1 MRKLID
7 FEFTNIGGEINR
19 MQIVDE
25 NGLQVY
31 DFKTTKPQSVIAIV
45 KTGGIIEGEEFFTK
59 EFFDSVINED
69 DILFGWGIQED
80 RNILSSYGIFE
91 YIIDLQEMFIHAN
104 PLFVVENGRSIEVAN
119 YFFTNKIIS
128 KHNGEEL
135 IPLYNHYIR
144 DNNLIETYFY
154 DLDDSSIIPYGRFS
168 GEEIGHIVATERR
181 AIDGYRF
188 NNTDYLSKMYDNFI
202 YRIENEEEEEDDE
215 DLGF

>member
-7 FEFTNIGGEINR
+7 FEFTNIEGEINR

-25 NGLQVY
+25 NGLKVY

-59 EFFDSVINED
+59 EFFNSVINED
-69 DILFGWGIQED
+69 DVLFGWGTRED
-80 RNILSSYGIFE
+80 RSILSTYDIFVE
-91 YIIDLQEMFIHAN
+91 IIDIQEMFIHAN
-104 PLFVVENGRSIEVAN
+104 PMFVVENGRSIEVAN
-119 YFFTNKIIS
+119 YFFTNKITS

-144 DNNLIETYFY
+144 DNNLIEIDFY
-154 DLDDSSIIPYGRFS
+154 DLDDSAIIPYGRFS
-168 GEEIGHIVATERR
+168 GEEIGYIIATERR

-188 NNTDYLSKMYDNFI
+188 NNTDYLANMYDNFI
-202 YRIENEEEEEDDE
+202 YREEEEEEDD
-215 DLGF
+215 DDWDY

>member
-31 DFKTTKPQSVIAIV
+31 DFKTNKPQSVVAIV

-59 EFFDSVINED
+59 EFFDSIINED

-80 RNILSSYGIFE
+80 RSILSKYGIFVD
-91 YIIDLQEMFIHAN
+91 IIDLQEMFIHAN
-104 PLFVVENGRSIEVAN
+104 PMFVVENGRSIEVAN

-144 DNNLIETYFY
+144 DNNLIEIDFY
-154 DLDDSSIIPYGRFS
+154 DLDEDSIIPYGRFA
-168 GEEIGHIVATERR
+168 GEELGYTISNERR

-188 NNTDYLSKMYDNFI
+188 NNVDYLAKMYDNYI
-202 YRIENEEEEEDDE
+202 DRQDYEDD
-215 DLGF
+215 DWDY